1 MGVPPGEFTTTIA
14 GDYRV
19 AVQLDGHVV
28 GGGGR
33 DVLVTVAPG
42 ALSVPHSSVLG
53 PAVSG
58 ALVAAPATLIVT
70 PRDVYSNVVALPVAV
85 TLSPPLPVAL
95 QRLPDGSTT
104 VEVRAC
110 TALPY
115 ASCARLC
122 VSAYSEFACSALP
135 LTRFVGWGT
144 MQFVALVP
152 GEVTATVVVGGGT
165 INVVAITVAPLP
177 APTVLHAL
185 LGADGVTVTIAL
197 SHPVDAG
204 VLSESVDCGV
214 VLQADTVALL
224 GVEPACSL
232 LALDPAEG
240 AGMLVRLPAL
250 LTLSL
255 FLNPA
260 V

>member
-1 MGVPPGEFTTTIA
+1 
-14 GDYRV
+14 
-19 AVQLDGHVV
+19 
-28 GGGGR
+28 
-33 DVLVTVAPG
+33 
-42 ALSVPHSSVLG
+42 
-53 PAVSG
+53 
-58 ALVAAPATLIVT
+58 
-70 PRDVYSNVVALPVAV
+70 
-85 TLSPPLPVAL
+85 
-95 QRLPDGSTT
+95 
-104 VEVRAC
+104 
-110 TALPY
+110 
-115 ASCARLC
+115 
-122 VSAYSEFACSALP
+122 
-135 LTRFVGWGT
+135 